1 MTRTIIYKGKSY
13 NGVFISITFDGL
25 YDIYIDRQARCAIL
39 MALFNKVISII
50 KLESYQI
57 DILLGDE
64 DEEFFDE
71 LEKLEE
77 RFENEIQNDK

>member
-1 MTRTIIYKGKSY
+1 
-13 NGVFISITFDGL
+13 
-25 YDIYIDRQARCAIL
+25 

-77 RFENEIQNDK
+77 RFEKRNIKR